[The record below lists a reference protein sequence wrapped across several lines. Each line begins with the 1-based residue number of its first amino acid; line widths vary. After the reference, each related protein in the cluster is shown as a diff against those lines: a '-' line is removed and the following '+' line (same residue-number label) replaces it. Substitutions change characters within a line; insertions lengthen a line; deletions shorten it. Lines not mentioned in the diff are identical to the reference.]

1 MKKNCRL
8 IRMLI
13 FLIITRPY
21 ARDFN
26 MAQVRKN
33 LLHALS
39 LAHIIEEM
47 PDKVEEK

>member
-1 MKKNCRL
+1 
-8 IRMLI
+8 
-13 FLIITRPY
+13 
-21 ARDFN
+21 
-26 MAQVRKN
+26 QVRKN